1 LKLRVVENQRQ
12 IIQTYGDG
20 AFKISDLGHT
30 GSVIVTPLKT
40 LSWNLGSIEKI
51 DIEEFS
57 GKLQCVPGLKILLL
71 GTGRSIVAPP
81 PELRTKLRNMGTSL
95 EVMDTGA
102 ACRTF
107 NILVA
112 EERLTAAALIPI

>member
-1 LKLRVVENQRQ
+1 MVENQRQ
-12 IIQTYGDG
+12 VIQTYGDG
-20 AFKISDLGHT
+20 RFKISDLDHT

-40 LSWNLGSIEKI
+40 LSWNLGSIDKI

-57 GKLQCVPGLKILLL
+57 EKLQHVAGLKVLLL

-81 PELRTKLRNMGTSL
+81 SELRTKLRNIGASL

-112 EERLTAAALIPI
+112 EERLIAAALISI